1 MPIEV
6 KVELY
11 TPPSI
16 ENKTK
21 QSERLL
27 KSQAAVRRVKKAK
40 LNDLYFSS
48 SVKDLIFN
56 DGSTTRNSAFAL
68 SKSVHVDKSP
78 SPDK

>member
-1 MPIEV
+1 V

-11 TPPSI
+11 SPPQI

-27 KSQAAVRRVKKAK
+27 RSQAAVRRVKKAK

-56 DGSTTRNSAFAL
+56 DGSTTRNSALTLL
-68 SKSVHVDKSP
+68 SKSVHVE
-78 SPDK
+78 